1 MPRGIWIGIMH
12 FELDDRFRD
21 AAYLLRVFMA
31 VEKEFDIQITDIE
44 ACDIETFDDLIK
56 IIQEKEVT
64 NGSRL

>member
-1 MPRGIWIGIMH
+1 MH

-31 VEKEFDIQITDIE
+31 VEKEFDIQITDLE

-56 IIQEKEVT
+56 IIQKKEVT

>member
-1 MPRGIWIGIMH
+1 MH

-31 VEKEFDIQITDIE
+31 VEKEFDIQITDLE
-44 ACDIETFDDLIK
+44 AYDIETFDDLIK

>member
-1 MPRGIWIGIMH
+1 MPKGIWIGTMH

-31 VEKEFDIQITDIE
+31 VEKEFDIQITDFE
-44 ACDIETFDDLIK
+44 ACVIETFDDLIK